1 MTANLLTTI
10 QSIAVNAVKST
21 VPTEYCYGTVTNAN
35 PLSIRLNEST
45 LEISGES
52 IVLTEP
58 VVEKKITIQKH
69 THMIGNAV
77 GTHTHDI
84 KGVIVTTP
92 ESPPPPIPP
101 LTPIGTAKGNTLI
114 PNEITANTEIVDT
127 VLDVVCT
134 EHGFDLPTDSN
145 SERIVVT
152 TNRALEKDD
161 KVLMLRVSGGQI
173 FIVLSRLFEHE

>member
-58 VVEKKITIQKH
+58 VIEKKITIQKH
-69 THMIGNAV
+69 THQIGSGV
-77 GTHTHDI
+77 GTHTHSI
-84 KGVIVTTP
+84 SELPVT
-92 ESPPPPIPP
+92 PPPPAPP
-101 LTPIGTAKGNTLI
+101 TPIGTVSGATLI
-114 PNEITANTEIVDT
+114 PNEINASTTVVDT
-127 VLDVVCT
+127 VLDAVCT
-134 EHGFDLPTDSN
+134 EHGTDLPTDSN
-145 SERIVVT
+145 NDRIIVT